1 MTAVDLY
8 GEMRQALS
16 HPHASPYVGVASV
29 RPDGNN
35 LYVPDLDG
43 PILAGVVAVIPHDE
57 IIDLIAIDLRRPDRW
72 RRRIGVADLLG
83 ESNLIGLNFTGEP
96 ITVHPGL
103 AEWLNADGAGVAVL
117 EWTPSVVGLLS
128 SIHGGL
134 IVADVQHGTEV
145 RRRLTEATKPEL
157 PPILTPDIA
166 RAA

>member
-1 MTAVDLY
+1 MSAADLY

-16 HPHASPYVGVASV
+16 HPHATPYVAVGRV

-35 LYVPDLDG
+35 YVPDDDG

-57 IIDLIAIDLRRPDRW
+57 LIDLIAIDLHRPERW
-72 RRRIGVADLLG
+72 RRRTGLADLLG
-83 ESNLIGLNFTGEP
+83 ESNLCGLSFTGEP
-96 ITVHPGL
+96 ITVHRGP
-103 AEWLNADGAGVAVL
+103 AEWLNAGGDGVAVL
-117 EWTPSVVGLLS
+117 EWTASVVGLLS
-128 SIHGGL
+128 SIRGGL